1 MTTVAAVNGVEL
13 GIVVALFLFV
23 SVLGFVAAR
32 WRRAKSLDNI
42 DEWGLGG
49 RKFGGWITW
58 FLLGG
63 DLYTAYTF
71 VAVPALVFGLGAIG
85 FFAVPYTVIVY
96 PMVLL
101 AAVRLWS
108 VAHKHG
114 FVTPADFVRGRHGS
128 SSLALAIAVTG
139 IVATMPY
146 IALQLVGIEA
156 VVKTIGIEGDLPI
169 ILAFVVLAAY
179 TYQSGLRA
187 PALIAFVK
195 DSLIYLT
202 VIVAVIVIPASLG
215 GFDDIFSAAA
225 EKFSSPDVPNDG
237 ILLGNAQ
244 TLGYSTL
251 AFGSALALFLYPHTM
266 TGVLAARGRNTIKRN
281 MVALPAYTL
290 VLGLLALLGF
300 MAIAA
305 GVTPIGDDPNT
316 IVPVLF
322 DDQFPDWFAGIALS
336 AIAIG
341 ALVPAAI
348 MAIAAANLFSRNIYK
363 EYLKRDATPKQE
375 ARAAKLASLAV
386 KAGALLVVLALDPQF
401 SIDLQ
406 LIGGVIILQTLPAI
420 VLGLWRTIAH
430 RWALLAGW
438 AVGLASGMLMLYDT
452 PNPATGHEHFGG
464 AQYALSN
471 FGLDTDVTI
480 YTGFVALGLNLIVV
494 VVGSLVLRRLG
505 VSRGRDVT
513 RTSDYEAD
521 ADDPGVEPLP
531 GTPARG
537 GGGGHGRRCHSL
549 SPGRLSPRPAA
560 ARFAARRRL
569 RSPPSRSRPAR
580 APRDPGRG
588 PGTRS
593 SLRPRARGS
602 SARRTSRGRGAAAPR
617 ARASRGSPSS
627 GSRPRSRS
635 PAAPARAAPSRR
647 RRFRPGA

>member
-215 GFDDIFSAAA
+215 GFDDIFSAAS

-237 ILLGNAQ
+237 ILLGNAA

-531 GTPARG
+531 GTPRQEEEAVG
-537 GGGGHGRRCHSL
+537 AS
-549 SPGRLSPRPAA
+549 
-560 ARFAARRRL
+560 
-569 RSPPSRSRPAR
+569 
-580 APRDPGRG
+580 
-588 PGTRS
+588 TR
-593 SLRPRARGS
+593 
-602 SARRTSRGRGAAAPR
+602 
-617 ARASRGSPSS
+617 
-627 GSRPRSRS
+627 
-635 PAAPARAAPSRR
+635 
-647 RRFRPGA
+647 